1 VAQTE
6 KISIGL
12 KHNLGCYSV
21 SERKPGFL
29 IKIEEDETMKY
40 NHLFGPVPSRRL
52 GISLG
57 VDLVPLKTCTLNC
70 IYCECGRT
78 TDLTITR
85 KNYVPLSEVKKEL
98 TDYFANNPRPDY
110 VTFSG
115 SGEPTLNSSI
125 ADVLHFIRNHIH
137 NIPVAVLTNGTLF
150 STKQVREDIKDAA
163 VVIPSL
169 DAATDKIFKKINRPY
184 PQLKID
190 SIIDGLIRFRKEY
203 SGQIWL
209 EIFIVPGMND
219 MKHELIAL
227 KQAIEKIGPDQ
238 VQLNTLDRPGPV
250 STVRAATRQELEHI
264 IHFWHLDNV
273 TIIADVSER
282 KTLLAYRTD
291 TESAILGTIARRPCT
306 LKDLSEILGLQINEV
321 NKYLDVLEADGKI
334 KMVKQ
339 KRGFFYQLR
348 NTAL

>member
-1 VAQTE
+1 
-6 KISIGL
+6 
-12 KHNLGCYSV
+12 
-21 SERKPGFL
+21 
-29 IKIEEDETMKY
+29 MKY
-40 NHLFGPVPSRRL
+40 KHLFGPVPSRRL

-78 TDLTITR
+78 TDLTVTR
-85 KNYVPLSEVKKEL
+85 KNYVPLSEVKEEL

-110 VTFSG
+110 ITFSG

-137 NIPVAVLTNGTLF
+137 DIPVAVLTNGTLL
-150 STKQVREDIKDAA
+150 SVKQVREDIKDAA
-163 VVIPSL
+163 LVIPSL
-169 DAATDKIFKKINRPY
+169 DAATDKIFRKINRPY
-184 PQLKID
+184 LRLKID
-190 SIIDGLIRFRKEY
+190 SIIDGLVRFRKEY

-219 MKHELIAL
+219 TEHELTAL
-227 KQAIEKIGPDQ
+227 KQTIEKIGPDQ

-250 STVRAATRQELEHI
+250 STVHAATRQELEHI
-264 IHFWHLDNV
+264 IHFWQLENV
-273 TIIADVSER
+273 SIIADVSER
-282 KTLLAYRTD
+282 KDLLAYRTD

-334 KMVKQ
+334 KMVRQ
-339 KRGFFYQLR
+339 KRGFFYQSVSIHK
-348 NTAL
+348 

>member
-1 VAQTE
+1 MAQTE

-12 KHNLGCYSV
+12 KHNLGNYPAL
-21 SERKPGFL
+21 EQKLGFF
-29 IKIEEDETMKY
+29 IKIKKDETMKY
-40 NHLFGPVPSRRL
+40 DHLFGPVPSRRL

-78 TDLTITR
+78 TDLTVTR
-85 KNYVPLSEVKKEL
+85 KSYVPLSEVKEEL

-110 VTFSG
+110 ITFSG
-115 SGEPTLNSSI
+115 SGEPTLNSNI
-125 ADVLHFIRNHIH
+125 ADVLQFIRAHIH
-137 NIPVAVLTNGTLF
+137 DIPVAVLTNGTLF
-150 STKQVREDIKDAA
+150 STKQVREDIRDAA

-169 DAATDKIFKKINRPY
+169 DAATDKMFRKINRPY
-184 PQLKID
+184 PRLKID
-190 SIIDGLIRFRKEY
+190 TIIDGLIRFRKEY
-203 SGQIWL
+203 SGKIWL
-209 EIFIVPGMND
+209 EIFIVPGLND
-219 MKHELIAL
+219 TKHELTAL
-227 KQAIEKIGPDQ
+227 KQAIEKIEPDQ

-264 IHFWHLDNV
+264 IQFWGLDNV

-282 KTLLAYRTD
+282 KDLLAYRTD

-348 NTAL
+348 NPAL